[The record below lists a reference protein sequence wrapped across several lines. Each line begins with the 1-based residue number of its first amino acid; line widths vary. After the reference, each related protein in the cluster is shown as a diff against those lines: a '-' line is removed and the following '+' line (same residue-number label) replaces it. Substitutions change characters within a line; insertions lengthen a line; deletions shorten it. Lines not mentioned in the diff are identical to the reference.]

1 MPVSNFRLERM
12 AERIQ
17 DISFDEPKDIER
29 IKYPIDYDESNRA
42 VNLESLAWDTALR
55 GFNAYYIEQ
64 DTPATKQWFYLA
76 ARLLAK
82 SCEYSGGWDMRTPH
96 KFIFALLSDNQNII
110 EDYKELNTK
119 NNNGYPPLQDC
130 YEKPREGRFN
140 VLLLQHLLR
149 RDWPT
154 IEKMWATYQE
164 KMKKPDQNDLDE
176 FQFYFALRDG
186 DKATMQDIITR
197 YLAPRK
203 HKSFNKHLTME
214 FSGEFWS
221 HRPTMYSKL
230 AAMFGY
236 ELDIEHELIPKALIP
251 VRPLE
256 HYDDYYEFFAPDFD
270 WETGLIKPR
279 SFLDIL
285 LGRNKRPQ
293 NQSET

>member
-140 VLLLQHLLR
+140 VLLLQH
-149 RDWPT
+149 
-154 IEKMWATYQE
+154 
-164 KMKKPDQNDLDE
+164 
-176 FQFYFALRDG
+176 FAS
-186 DKATMQDIITR
+186 
-197 YLAPRK
+197 P
-203 HKSFNKHLTME
+203 
-214 FSGEFWS
+214 
-221 HRPTMYSKL
+221 
-230 AAMFGY
+230 
-236 ELDIEHELIPKALIP
+236 
-251 VRPLE
+251 
-256 HYDDYYEFFAPDFD
+256 
-270 WETGLIKPR
+270 
-279 SFLDIL
+279 
-285 LGRNKRPQ
+285 
-293 NQSET
+293 